1 MNIQL
6 SDHFTYKKLL
16 VFALPSICMMVFTS
30 IYSVVDGFFVS
41 NFIGKV
47 PFAAVNF
54 AMPMLMIIAAVG
66 TVFGTG
72 GSALVA
78 KTLGEGDNEKA
89 NRLFTLFIVLPAIVG
104 IFATIAGEIFLEDI
118 LRLMGAEGEL
128 LEYAVRYSRVSMLT
142 MAPYMMQYA
151 YQSFFVTAEKPQL
164 GFVFTVVAGV
174 TNMVLDAVFVVGF
187 HWNVEGAALATCIS
201 ECIGGIAPCIYFSRK
216 NTALI
221 KFAKPV
227 FDLRAIGKAVTNG
240 MSEFVSTLSMS
251 LVGMVYN
258 FQLLKYA
265 GENGVAAYGVVM
277 YVNFMF
283 ISIFLGYSIGTAPI
297 YGYNYGAQN
306 HDELKNLLRRS
317 LTILAGFAVVLF
329 ALAEALAGVI
339 SHIFVG
345 YDAVLMDT
353 TITAFRIYSVSF
365 LLCGFNIFG
374 SAFFTALNNGL
385 VSALISFIRTLVF
398 EIGAVLLLPLI
409 FGLDGIWSSIIV
421 AEGAAMILTF
431 TFIYANRKKY
441 HYL

>member
-1 MNIQL
+1 MKIQL

-16 VFALPSICMMVFTS
+16 TFALPSICMMVFTS

-41 NFIGKV
+41 NFVGKV

-54 AMPMLMIIAAVG
+54 SMPMLMILGAIG

-89 NRLFTLFIVLPAIVG
+89 NRLFTLFVILPAIIG
-104 IFATIAGEIFLEDI
+104 IIATAAGEFFLEDV
-118 LRLMGAEGEL
+118 LRLMGADSEL
-128 LEYAVRYSRVSMLT
+128 LEYSIRYSRVSLLT

-151 YQSFFVTAEKPQL
+151 FQSFFVTAEKPQL
-164 GFVFTVVAGV
+164 GFIFTVGAGV
-174 TNMVLDAVFVVGF
+174 TNMILDAIFVVVF
-187 HWNVEGAALATCIS
+187 HWGVEGAALATCIS
-201 ECIGGIAPCIYFSRK
+201 ECIGGIAPCIYFSRSK
-216 NTALI
+216 TALI
-221 KFAKPV
+221 SFRNPLW
-227 FDLRAIGKAVTNG
+227 DIRAICKAATNG
-240 MSEFVSTLSMS
+240 ASEFVSTLSMS

-258 FQLLKYA
+258 IQLLKYA

-306 HDELKNLLRRS
+306 HDELKNLLKRS

-329 ALAEALAGVI
+329 VLAESLAGVI

-345 YDAVLMDT
+345 YDAELMSM
-353 TITAFRIYSVSF
+353 TINAFRIYSASF

-385 VSALISFIRTLVF
+385 VSALISFIRTLIF
-398 EIGAVLLLPLI
+398 EIGAVLLLPLVL
-409 FGLDGIWSSIIV
+409 GLTGIWSSIIV
-421 AEGAAMILTF
+421 AEGAAVILTF